1 MSPPGG
7 ARYRFG
13 PRERGGSL
21 AGWRPGQI
29 LTVAVGLV
37 IGVLVLRGRA
47 QRGRGGGRG
56 LRAGA
61 VRRHGHRAGVG
72 PHRGR
77 VAARRR
83 VLGGARGRG
92 CRGAG
97 RMGALRGVRL
107 LRAGWQDMGVVHDRA
122 TRTLTA
128 ALSLRGRSFAL
139 LGPDEQDRRVG
150 AWSSVLASLAREGS
164 PVHRVQW
171 VAASFPDD
179 GRGVHAYLAAE
190 AVADAASASTA
201 SYEALLADMDSHACA
216 HDVVLAVQVRL
227 TKSVEVGCAALA
239 REVGVARA
247 PAGRRRRAGGV
258 GAQRRGPGPPVAA
271 HLRGRRAE
279 RAGAASTAS
288 AEDPWPMAMEE
299 TWSSVRVD
307 GMVHATFW
315 VAEWPR
321 IEVRS
326 DFLAP
331 LLLGSAR
338 STFAVVMEPL
348 GSDAA
353 VRKVEASRTADL
365 ADSELRRRGGFVS
378 TARHARE
385 SEVLA
390 PARGGAGRGSRVLP
404 LRGVRHDL
412 GARTRRS
419 SRRPATPCSTRP
431 GRAGW
436 PCAASTATRR
446 RPTPAR
452 CRCAGGCAERGRT
465 YRWAAMYHGRHA
477 DADDDDFVLPRIPA
491 SAGAL
496 DLRRVGPAAHREP
509 DLQEAL
515 DDPRRDHGGGRR
527 DAVGGLPP
535 RGARGGRARRDARP
549 AGGGR
554 LPAPTAHR
562 RGRHAVPLRL
572 RGLRGRRAG
581 GDHAAGRGAVRAP
594 AGRAGG
600 GARDLE
606 RAAAAARRRRARD
619 RTRRVRLPG
628 GRAAGLRPDGPRA
641 ERRYGA
647 RPEPHRRGQGEIRR
661 QADDEDRGEAE
672 CGTRV
677 HVDDEG
683 GPDERADEHA
693 DDRDGAPGRVGV
705 VAAAPATNRRRSPVS
720 VMVRTVVVMS
730 ATPMF
735 RTTELRM
742 PMAKPSTAITV

>member
-1 MSPPGG
+1 LGG

-21 AGWRPGQI
+21 AGWRSGQI

-37 IGVLVLRGRA
+37 IGVLVLRGEPN
-47 QRGRGGGRG
+47 
-56 LRAGA
+56 
-61 VRRHGHRAGVG
+61 VAGVAAAVCVLVLYG
-72 PHRGR
+72 AMATVPVSGR
-77 VAARRR
+77 TGDEWLPVVVCWAARRTR
-83 VLGGARGRG
+83 VQRGGA
-92 CRGAG
+92 
-97 RMGALRGVRL
+97 MGALRGVRL

-239 REVGVARA
+239 REVGSLVRLLGDADVQVESVLSA
-247 PAGRRRRAGGV
+247 EDL
-258 GAQRRGPGPPVAA
+258 A
-271 HLRGRRAE
+271 HQLLRTYE
-279 RAGAASTAS
+279 AGAPPASAASGASAAS

-299 TWSSVRVD
+299 TWSNVRVD

-390 PARGGAGRGSRVLP
+390 RREAELAEGHASFRYAGFVTISAATEEELVTACDAVQHAAGQSRLALRRLYGDQASAYTCTLP
-404 LRGVRHDL
+404 L
-412 GARTRRS
+412 
-419 SRRPATPCSTRP
+419 C
-431 GRAGW
+431 
-436 PCAASTATRR
+436 
-446 RPTPAR
+446 
-452 CRCAGGCAERGRT
+452 
-465 YRWAAMYHGRHA
+465 
-477 DADDDDFVLPRIPA
+477 
-491 SAGAL
+491 
-496 DLRRVGPAAHREP
+496 
-509 DLQEAL
+509 
-515 DDPRRDHGGGRR
+515 
-527 DAVGGLPP
+527 
-535 RGARGGRARRDARP
+535 
-549 AGGGR
+549 
-554 LPAPTAHR
+554 
-562 RGRHAVPLRL
+562 
-572 RGLRGRRAG
+572 RGLR
-581 GDHAAGRGAVRAP
+581 
-594 AGRAGG
+594 
-600 GARDLE
+600 
-606 RAAAAARRRRARD
+606 
-619 RTRRVRLPG
+619 
-628 GRAAGLRPDGPRA
+628 
-641 ERRYGA
+641 
-647 RPEPHRRGQGEIRR
+647 
-661 QADDEDRGEAE
+661 
-672 CGTRV
+672 
-677 HVDDEG
+677 
-683 GPDERADEHA
+683 
-693 DDRDGAPGRVGV
+693 
-705 VAAAPATNRRRSPVS
+705 
-720 VMVRTVVVMS
+720 
-730 ATPMF
+730 
-735 RTTELRM
+735 
-742 PMAKPSTAITV
+742 